1 MAITTLDGVIAGCKP
16 TSFFSKYTVGVNPF
30 QGGRPVSTL
39 YLGGIPGPAVVPT
52 PGVAGVALTSYAGQ
66 LPFTNPGTGENTYL
80 ARFVAMSPGVV
91 GTVILADRL
100 WHNSGLANNTN
111 LSQNVNSVAWP
122 ARDQDESTN
131 GRGVY
136 IGIEYTT
143 GTGVNPTITLGY
155 TNSAGTASK
164 TANQIPLTLGGNLAN
179 FFFPFALANG
189 DVGVRSI
196 QTIQFSAAP
205 TGAVFSL
212 VAFRPIAVLPVAA
225 AGSSP
230 SAIDALTSGF
240 PRMWNNTVPFLIF
253 LPGNT
258 PGTFLQGQFAVT
270 QG

>member
-16 TSFFSKYTVGVNPF
+16 ASFFMKYTTGVNPF
-30 QGGRPVSTL
+30 QFGRPYSTL

-52 PGVAGVALTSYAGQ
+52 PGVAGEALTSYAGQ

-80 ARFVAMSPGVV
+80 ARFAAMSTVMV

-100 WHNSGLANNTN
+100 WHNSGLANNITT
-111 LSQNVNSVAWP
+111 SQTVNSVAWP
-122 ARDQDESTN
+122 ARDQDGSTD

-143 GTGVNPTITLGY
+143 TTGVNPTITLGY
-155 TNSAGTASK
+155 TNSAGAASK
-164 TANQIPLTLGGNLAN
+164 TATQIPLTLGGNLTN

-196 QTIQFSAAP
+196 QTLQFSAAP
-205 TGAVFSL
+205 TSAVYSL
-212 VAFRPIAVLPVAA
+212 VAFRPLAVLPLSG
-225 AGSSP
+225 AGP
-230 SAIDALTSGF
+230 TPAVIDALTSGF
-240 PRMWNNTVPFLIF
+240 PRLWNNTVPFLIF
-253 LPGNT
+253 LPG
-258 PGTFLQGQFAVT
+258 GTSGTVVQGQFAVT